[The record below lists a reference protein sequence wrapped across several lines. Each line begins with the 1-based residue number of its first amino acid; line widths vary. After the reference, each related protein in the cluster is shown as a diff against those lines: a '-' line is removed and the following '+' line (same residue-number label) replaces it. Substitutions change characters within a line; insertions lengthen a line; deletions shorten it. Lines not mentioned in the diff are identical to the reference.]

1 MEVRLGIREAA
12 KLPFSYGL
20 IQHDLLIQ
28 GQKYE
33 KLMDF
38 QGLYNLPQA
47 VVIEGTFHIINLPS
61 TRVKLTRLWW
71 SFSLLFF

>member
-1 MEVRLGIREAA
+1 MEIRLGIRKTA

-47 VVIEGTFHIINLPS
+47 VVIEGTFHNTDLPS